1 MPFVLGDDFLY
12 ALKFPSEGFI
22 GSSRIEN
29 LGDYFESLINHYNN
43 YNNRILPHALLQFI
57 LLCPPYI
64 FDFINAVMFMAL
76 PYVVLKPF
84 FNVGLKENSKSNFS
98 KRAML
103 YFSVLLFLWCF
114 HYDLGRSYFWT
125 TGSINYTWFLV
136 FQLMYLGQLYNS
148 VFGKYNLNGLTIILS
163 LLICT
168 SNENVVLSLFVL
180 TVGLILYKRIN
191 AKISVENA
199 VYISA
204 LVLFFGGVLMLCSPA
219 LGLRIENE
227 TLGFG
232 NFYFRLLEFLKR
244 QAYYIL
250 CGLSALI
257 FIIPYKLKR
266 LQYSKILF
274 FGIVIFLSSAIMF
287 MAPIYEPRSSIF
299 AYVVFLMFVLSC
311 IDLSSLQN
319 KGHVYFLA
327 VIGLILIPERID
339 DVCNARINYNENI
352 QSLTEKPNSS
362 NVVLNGFCEDYQ
374 MSIAVCDELSS
385 DENKFEN
392 KVLSAY
398 LGKEKLVY
406 QNKNKVRLHESFLRN
421 YKAVISNQDS
431 FGYVRVDQKLTDH
444 FHLKG
449 IYKNDKEYVFEIESS
464 SITVASD
471 DLAYILRGV
480 RKTNLRHR
488 LIRFFPS
495 FLGKYFLSF
504 LESNTILTDG
514 KTILFH
520 NVLATEEYDS
530 FIFALYDKQNHT
542 TFGNHIVIEN

>member
-1 MPFVLGDDFLY
+1 LSNEHKENILKWGIVLLTTLFSIFLLYLNVKMPFVLGDDFLY

-374 MSIAVCDELSS
+374 MSIAV
-385 DENKFEN
+385 
-392 KVLSAY
+392 
-398 LGKEKLVY
+398 
-406 QNKNKVRLHESFLRN
+406 
-421 YKAVISNQDS
+421 
-431 FGYVRVDQKLTDH
+431 YVRVDQKLTDH